1 MMRKKRKKYYM
12 STKKYMLCLLFIIGI
27 IILFVN
33 DLGII
38 KLVHLKKQK
47 YNLEQKLESLN
58 NQQANLRQTIHKLQ
72 YDHEYIEKIARERYM
87 MVVPGEKVFRIAE
100 EKHIQQ

>member
-1 MMRKKRKKYYM
+1 
-12 STKKYMLCLLFIIGI
+12 MLFLLFIIGI

-38 KLVHLKKQK
+38 KLVQLKKQK

-58 NQQANLRQTIHKLQ
+58 NQQVNLRQTIHKLQ
-72 YDHEYIEKIARERYM
+72 HDHEYIEKIARERYM

-100 EKHIQQ
+100 EKHVQ

>member
-1 MMRKKRKKYYM
+1 MFF
-12 STKKYMLCLLFIIGI
+12 LLFIIGI

-33 DLGII
+33 DFGII

-47 YNLEQKLESLN
+47 HNLEQQLEILN
-58 NQQANLRQTIHKLQ
+58 NQQGNLRQTLHKLQ
-72 YDHEYIEKIARERYM
+72 HDYKYIEKIARERYM

-100 EKHIQQ
+100 EKQIQ

>member
-1 MMRKKRKKYYM
+1 MRKKRKKYYM
-12 STKKYMLCLLFIIGI
+12 STKKYMLFLLFIIGI

-38 KLVHLKKQK
+38 KLVQLKKQK

-58 NQQANLRQTIHKLQ
+58 NQQVNLRQTIHKLQ
-72 YDHEYIEKIARERYM
+72 HDHEYIEKIARERYM

-100 EKHIQQ
+100 EKHVQ

>member
-1 MMRKKRKKYYM
+1 
-12 STKKYMLCLLFIIGI
+12 MLFLLFTIGI

-38 KLVHLKKQK
+38 KLVQLKKQK

-58 NQQANLRQTIHKLQ
+58 NQQVNLRQTIHKLQ
-72 YDHEYIEKIARERYM
+72 HDHEYIEKIARERYM

-100 EKHIQQ
+100 EKHVQ